1 MQLRLA
7 WDACKTFNFFFLL
20 IYMCRCIYVDCC
32 VHATSHVWKSEGN
45 FGESVLYLHHMGS
58 RDQTQV
64 VWHGS
69 RYLYP
74 LSHLIGIGLELL
86 ILLPPPPE

>member
-1 MQLRLA
+1 MYVCGLLCACYLA
-7 WDACKTFNFFFLL
+7 
-20 IYMCRCIYVDCC
+20 RGQ
-32 VHATSHVWKSEGN
+32 VWKSEGN

-86 ILLPPPPE
+86 ILLPPPP